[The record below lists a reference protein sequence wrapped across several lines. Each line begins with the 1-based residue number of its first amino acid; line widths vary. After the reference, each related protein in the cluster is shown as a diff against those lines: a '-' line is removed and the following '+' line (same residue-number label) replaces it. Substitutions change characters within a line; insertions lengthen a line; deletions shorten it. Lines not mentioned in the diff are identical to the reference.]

1 MFLTRWIEGV
11 IRRRWLVLALAL
23 LMGVAGIIS
32 LSRLPFDAFPDTT
45 PVLVQVNATL
55 PGYAAED
62 VESQATAA
70 IERILTGIKGL
81 EEIRSISKFELSQVT
96 CVFRDGTDLYRAR
109 QQVAERLMGAGLPDD
124 IDPPTLGPVTTGLGE
139 IFHYIVV
146 DTLQPVEATRAR
158 EVQDWLIK
166 PQLQTVPGVAEVNS
180 WGGFE
185 KQFQVLVDPERLAA
199 LRLTLETVLAALR
212 QGQRN
217 VGGGIV
223 NRADERF
230 VVQGVGQLTTREE
243 IEAIVVE
250 TRGGTP
256 ILVRDIA
263 QVVIGHQQRSAA
275 TTYRGQGEAVLG
287 LGFML
292 SGENSHRVAQDLVRK
307 LEEVR
312 KGLPEGIDAHVVYD
326 RTHVV
331 DQILR
336 TVEHNLLYGALL
348 VIAVLFLFLGNV
360 RASLIVAMAIPLSML
375 FAFSLMLQLGIAGS
389 LMSLGAIDFG
399 LAVDNAVIQVENV
412 TRRLGEGGNRRSR
425 WETVRDAVM
434 EVRKPTLFGELIIM
448 LVYLPILTLQ
458 GVEGKLFRP
467 MALTVILVLLGSL
480 VLSFT
485 VIPALCASFL
495 PLEHREKE
503 SRLVGW
509 LKRIYQPALDWALAH
524 ARPVLICAA
533 ALVVGAGVHLASR
546 GSEFIPRLS
555 EGSVVIN
562 TIRLAGASLELSRD
576 NGERIEQILL
586 QAFPDEVEE
595 VWTRTGTPELATDP
609 MGVELSDV
617 FVNLRP
623 RAQWKKARSQHELVA
638 LMDKELS
645 DLPGMN
651 LVFTQPIEMR
661 FNELISGIRTDLGI
675 KIFGDDLEVLKEKA
689 QAVEA
694 IVKATRGAVDVN
706 LEQVTG
712 QPLLRLEIDRAAL
725 SRYSLRTEDVLD
737 AIQSLGGIVVGEV
750 REGQRRFDLAAR
762 MASGFSASP
771 EDIDRILLTS
781 STGEQVPL
789 LQVARLNQTEGPST
803 ITREWGKRRIVV
815 QCNVRGRDMGSFV
828 QELRERI
835 SREVPLDPG
844 AYVQFGGQ
852 FENLER
858 ARARLAIVAP
868 LALLLILG
876 LLWWTYK
883 SARDALLIFSGVPLA
898 VVGGV
903 VALALRQMPFTIS
916 AGVGFIALSG
926 IAVLNGLVLVSSIRG
941 LQEEG
946 MSFADAVRASGSQRM
961 RPVVM
966 TALVAALGFI
976 PMAISHGVGA
986 EVQKPLAT
994 VVIGGIA
1001 TSTLLTLIV
1010 LPVLYS
1016 LFGRPL
1022 AAIPASSH
1030 VREEGR

>member
-1 MFLTRWIEGV
+1 MLLNRWIEIV
-11 IRRRWLVLALAL
+11 IRRRWLVLVLAAGMALV
-23 LMGVAGIIS
+23 GFIS
-32 LSRLPFDAFPDTT
+32 LTRLPFDAFPDTT
-45 PVLVQVNATL
+45 PVLVQVNTVL

-70 IERILTGIKGL
+70 IERVLTGIKGL
-81 EEIRSISKFELSQVT
+81 EEIRSISKYELSQVT

-109 QQVAERLMGAGLPDD
+109 QQVTERLMGAELPDNV
-124 IDPPTLGPVTTGLGE
+124 DPPTLGPVTTGLGE
-139 IFHYIVV
+139 IFHYVVV
-146 DTLQPVEATRAR
+146 DTLRPLEATRAR
-158 EVQDWLIK
+158 EVQDWLIR

-185 KQFQVLVDPERLAA
+185 KQFQVLVDPERLAP
-199 LRLTLETVLAALR
+199 LHLTIETVLEALR
-212 QGQRN
+212 QGQHN
-217 VGGGIV
+217 VGGGVV
-223 NRADERF
+223 NRSDERF

-250 TRGGTP
+250 TRSGTP
-256 ILVRDIA
+256 ILIRDIA
-263 QVVIGHQQRSAA
+263 EVAIGHQQRSAVM
-275 TTYRGQGEAVLG
+275 TYGGQGEAVLG

-292 SGENSHRVAQDLVRK
+292 SGENSHQVARQLARK
-307 LEEVR
+307 LQEI
-312 KGLPEGIDAHVVYD
+312 KQGLPAGVDAHVVYD

-331 DQILR
+331 DQVLQ
-336 TVEHNLLYGALL
+336 TVEHNLLFGAIL

-360 RASLIVAMAIPLSML
+360 RASLIVALAIPLSML
-375 FAFSLMLQLGIAGS
+375 FAFSFMLQLGIAGS

-412 TRRLGEGGNRRSR
+412 TRRLGGRPDGRSR
-425 WETVRDAVM
+425 WVIIRDAVM

-448 LVYLPILTLQ
+448 LVYLPILTLE

-485 VIPALCASFL
+485 VIPALCAGFL
-495 PLEHREKE
+495 PLSRQEKE
-503 SRLVGW
+503 SKLVTWLGRL
-509 LKRIYQPALDWALAH
+509 YQPVLDWALMH
-524 ARPVLICAA
+524 VKPVLVASVMLVLGAA
-533 ALVVGAGVHLASR
+533 FLLTQR
-546 GSEFIPRLS
+546 GSEFVPRLS
-555 EGSVVIN
+555 EGSIVIN
-562 TIRLAGASLELSRD
+562 TIRLAGVSLEQSRES
-576 NGERIEQILL
+576 GARIEQILL
-586 QAFPDEVEE
+586 QDFPDEVKD

-617 FVNLRP
+617 FVSLTP
-623 RAQWKKARSQHELVA
+623 RKQWKRARSQPELVA
-638 LMDKELS
+638 LMDQELS

-651 LVFTQPIEMR
+651 MVFTQPIEMR

-675 KIFGDDLEVLKEKA
+675 KLFGDDFEVLKERA
-689 QAVEA
+689 QAIEE
-694 IVKATRGAVDVN
+694 IVKSTEGAVDVN
-706 LEQVTG
+706 LEQISG
-712 QPLLRLEIDRAAL
+712 QPLLRIEIDRTAL
-725 SRYSLRTEDVLD
+725 SRYALRSEDVLD
-737 AIQSLGGIVVGEV
+737 AVQSLGGIVVGEV

-762 MASGFSASP
+762 MAPGFAASP
-771 EDIDRILLTS
+771 EAIDRILLTS

-789 LQVARLNQTEGPST
+789 SQVARLNQTEGPST
-803 ITREWGKRRIVV
+803 ISREWGKRRIVV
-815 QCNVRGRDMGSFV
+815 QCNVRGRDIGSFV
-828 QELRERI
+828 QELRGRI
-835 SREVPLDPG
+835 EREVPLDPG
-844 AYVQFGGQ
+844 YYVQFGGQ

-868 LALLLILG
+868 LALLMIFG
-876 LLWWTYK
+876 LLYWTYK

-903 VALALRQMPFTIS
+903 VALTLRDMPFTIS

-926 IAVLNGLVLVSSIRG
+926 IAVLNGLVLVSSIRS
-941 LQEEG
+941 LQQEG
-946 MSFADAVRASGSQRM
+946 MSFLDAVRASGSQRM

-976 PMAISHGVGA
+976 PMALSHGVGA

-1016 LFGRPL
+1016 VFGRPL
-1022 AAIPASSH
+1022 GVTDQVPSA
-1030 VREEGR
+1030 